1 MHSPYLAIF
10 YLLLS
15 NGCFFVFFLLLVS
28 LDSVPGGMWCIT
40 QQDLSLRLCGCIKR
54 EVAESNS
61 VNEFYTLRAFL
72 ELLPVSAEDGKYWP
86 LNGQLRSSGVLSH
99 RMGEKERKK
108 NQTFVAQTHN
118 RWVETIEV
126 TSWEIHPSILLLP
139 SSNKHTHTQKKGNGE
154 RKTNNELSF
163 SHMNSRLCVFH
174 RADVELITKQSS
186 SPGE

>member
-10 YLLLS
+10 YLSSPLQRL
-15 NGCFFVFFLLLVS
+15 FFFFLLVS

-40 QQDLSLRLCGCIKR
+40 QQDLSVRLCGCIKR

-99 RMGEKERKK
+99 RMGEKEGEKK
-108 NQTFVAQTHN
+108 QTFVAQTHN

-139 SSNKHTHTQKKGNGE
+139 TSNKHTHRHTQKGKW
-154 RKTNNELSF
+154 RKEN
-163 SHMNSRLCVFH
+163 
-174 RADVELITKQSS
+174 K
-186 SPGE
+186 